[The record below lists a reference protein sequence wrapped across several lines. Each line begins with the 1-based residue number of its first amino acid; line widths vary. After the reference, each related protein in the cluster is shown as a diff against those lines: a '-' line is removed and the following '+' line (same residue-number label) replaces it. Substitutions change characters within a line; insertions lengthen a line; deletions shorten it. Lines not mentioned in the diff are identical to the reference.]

1 MLKNVTSSSSRKED
15 MMKVNTE
22 DNKYQKAEKT
32 VEETSAKPPARLFHL
47 DNLRVYLTIVV
58 ILHHTAMA
66 YGAGGDWPI
75 VDPAVDDISPI
86 FLTFFTAVNQSYF
99 MSAFFLLA
107 GYFTPRSLERKGR
120 ASFIKDRLIRLGIPL
135 LLFTTIILN
144 INEYLYVVYYLK
156 ESFSPIWAYSPAH
169 LWFLQAL
176 LIFTVVYVVYRAFA
190 DRITSR
196 KMFQYYQDRF
206 PPNTALVLSIIVLTV
221 LTFVVRL
228 RFPVGSWVAGLEL
241 AHLVHYIFSFYVGIM
256 AQRGDWFN
264 RLTKRQAGQWG
275 IVSLVVIPLGLVSMS
290 VDVLLGNEE
299 NFVKLMG
306 GMHWQAFGSALWET
320 ILFIGITVF
329 LLHFFRDRFNKA
341 GPLLRSMARNVYTV
355 YIIHLT
361 LLWGMNIVF
370 LSVNIPTFVKFFT
383 VSFITISLSFLLS
396 ALIRKIPYAKRV
408 LG

>member
-1 MLKNVTSSSSRKED
+1 V
-15 MMKVNTE
+15 
-22 DNKYQKAEKT
+22 
-32 VEETSAKPPARLFHL
+32 
-47 DNLRVYLTIVV
+47 DNLKVYLTILV
-58 ILHHTAMA
+58 IFHHTGMA
-66 YGAGGDWPI
+66 YSGAGDWAI
-75 VDPAVDDISPI
+75 VDPAIDDISPF
-86 FLTFFTAVNQSYF
+86 FLIFFTAVNQSYF

-135 LLFTTIILN
+135 LLSTTVILN
-144 INEYLYVVYYLK
+144 INEYLRVVCFLN
-156 ESFSPIWAYSPAH
+156 EPFSPIWAYSPAH

-176 LIFTVVYVVYRAFA
+176 LIFTVIYVGYRVFA
-190 DRITSR
+190 DRIAS
-196 KMFQYYQDRF
+196 KKVFQYYQDRF
-206 PPNTALVLSIIVLTV
+206 PPNTALVLSIIILTV

-228 RFPVGSWVAGLEL
+228 RFPVGSWVAGLQL
-241 AHLVHYIFSFYVGIM
+241 AHCVHYIFSFYVGIM

-264 RLTKRQAGQWG
+264 RLTKKQARQWG
-275 IVSLVVIPLGLVSMS
+275 IVSLVVIPLGLVSIS
-290 VDVLLGNEE
+290 VDVLLGNED
-299 NFVKLMG
+299 NFAKLLG

-320 ILFIGITVF
+320 ILLIGITVF
-329 LLHFFRDRFNKA
+329 LLYFFRDRFNKA

-361 LLWGMNIVF
+361 LLWGMTIVF
-370 LSVNIPTFVKFFT
+370 LPVNIPTILKFFI

>member
-1 MLKNVTSSSSRKED
+1 MNIKGPNKVLKMIE
-15 MMKVNTE
+15 
-22 DNKYQKAEKT
+22 Q
-32 VEETSAKPPARLFHL
+32 SAKPPARLFYL
-47 DNLRVYLTIVV
+47 DNLRVYLTLLV

-66 YGAGGDWPI
+66 YSGVGDWAI
-75 VDPAVDDISPI
+75 VDPAMDDISPI
-86 FLTFFTAVNQSYF
+86 FLTFFTVVNQSYF

-107 GYFTPRSLERKGR
+107 GYFTPRSLDKKGR
-120 ASFIKDRLIRLGIPL
+120 AGFIKDRLIRLGIPL
-135 LLFTTIILN
+135 LLSTTIILN
-144 INEYLYVVYYLK
+144 INEYLHVVCFLK
-156 ESFSPIWAYSPAH
+156 EPFSPIWAYSPAH

-176 LIFTVVYVVYRAFA
+176 LIFTVIYVVYRVFA

-196 KMFQYYQDRF
+196 KLFQYYQDRF
-206 PPNTALVLSIIVLTV
+206 PPNTALVLSIIILTV

-228 RFPVGSWVAGLEL
+228 RFPVGSWVAGLQL
-241 AHLVHYIFSFYVGIM
+241 AHFVHYIFSFYVGIM

-264 RLTKRQAGQWG
+264 RLTKRQARQWG
-275 IVSLVVIPLGLVSMS
+275 IVSLVVIPIGLVSIS
-290 VDVLLGNEE
+290 VDVLSGNEE

-306 GMHWQAFGSALWET
+306 GMHRQAFGSALWET

-329 LLHFFRDRFNKA
+329 LLYFFRDRFNKA

-361 LLWGMNIVF
+361 LLWGMIIVF
-370 LSVNIPTFVKFFT
+370 LSVNTPTILKFII

-396 ALIRKIPYAKRV
+396 ALIRKAPYAKRV